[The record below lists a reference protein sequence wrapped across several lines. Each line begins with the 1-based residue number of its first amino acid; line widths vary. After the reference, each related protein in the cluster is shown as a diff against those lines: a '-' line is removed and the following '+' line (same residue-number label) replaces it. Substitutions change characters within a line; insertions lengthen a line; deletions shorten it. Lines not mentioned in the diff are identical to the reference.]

1 MLTTTPVTELITS
14 QRQFFATGKTKD
26 VNFRIAQL
34 KKLKQ
39 AIKEHQNDVLS
50 ALKADLNKPEFE
62 SFFEL
67 VVTQDIDHALKQIKS
82 WVKPKKAKVNLNLL
96 PGSAQVIP
104 EPLGTVLIIGPWNYP
119 FSLMISPLIGAI
131 AAGNCAILKPSEVA
145 PQTSQV
151 VAKLIQENF
160 DPSYITVV
168 EGAVETAQQLLAE
181 NFDHIFFTGG
191 TKVGKIIMEAAAKNL
206 TPVTLELGGKSPCVV
221 DTEIDLKET
230 AKRITWGKFL
240 NAGQTC
246 IAPDYLLVNKG
257 IKANL
262 VTEIKQCIEN
272 FYGTNPAESPDFA
285 RIISDRQFNRLQSLL
300 QDGDIITGGETNP
313 QEHYIAPTLMENV
326 SLEAPLM
333 EEEIFGPIL
342 PILEYND
349 LTEAIN
355 FINQR
360 PKPLALYLFSK
371 NKQKQTQILEK
382 TSSGGVCLNDTIMH
396 VGVTDLPFG
405 GVGNSGIGSY
415 HGKHSF
421 DTFSHFKSVLKKP
434 FLFDLNWRYAPYE
447 KKLAQMRKLL
457 GI

>member
-1 MLTTTPVTELITS
+1 MLTTTPVSELITS
-14 QRQFFATGKTKD
+14 QRQFFTTGKTKD

-39 AIKEHQNDVLS
+39 AIKENQNDILS

-67 VVTQDIDHALKQIKS
+67 LVTQDIDHALKQIKS
-82 WVKPKKAKVNLNLL
+82 WVKSKKAKVNLNLL
-96 PGSAQVIP
+96 PGSAQIIP

-151 VAKLIQENF
+151 VAKLIQETF

-246 IAPDYLLVNKG
+246 IAPDYLLVNQQ
-257 IKANL
+257 IKADL

-285 RIISDRQFNRLQSLL
+285 RIISDRQFSRLESLL
-300 QDGDIITGGETNP
+300 QDGDIITGGKTNL
-313 QEHYIAPTLMENV
+313 QERYISPTLMENV

-342 PILEYND
+342 PILEYNN

-371 NKQKQTQILEK
+371 NKQKQTQILEN
-382 TSSGGVCLNDTIMH
+382 TSSGGVCLNDTVMQFS
-396 VGVTDLPFG
+396 VTDLPFG

-415 HGKHSF
+415 HGKYSF
-421 DTFSHFKSVLKKP
+421 DTFSHFKSVLRKP
-434 FLFDLNWRYAPYE
+434 FRFDLNLRYAPYE
-447 KKLAQMRKLL
+447 QKLAQMRKLL

>member
-1 MLTTTPVTELITS
+1 MLTTTPVSELITS

-39 AIKEHQNDVLS
+39 AIKENQNDILS

-67 VVTQDIDHALKQIKS
+67 LVTQDIDHALKQIKS

-96 PGSAQVIP
+96 PGSAQIIP

-151 VAKLIQENF
+151 VAKLIQETF
-160 DPSYITVV
+160 DPKYITVV

-221 DTEIDLKET
+221 DTEIDIKET

-246 IAPDYLLVNKG
+246 IAPDYLLVNRE
-257 IKANL
+257 IKADL
-262 VTEIKQCIEN
+262 VTEIKQCIEK

-285 RIISDRQFNRLQSLL
+285 RIISERQFSRLESLL
-300 QDGDIITGGETNP
+300 QDGDIITGGKTNL
-313 QEHYIAPTLMENV
+313 QERYISPTLMENV

-342 PILEYND
+342 PILEYNN

-371 NKQKQTQILEK
+371 NKQKQTQILEN
-382 TSSGGVCLNDTIMH
+382 TSSGGVCLNDTVMQFS
-396 VGVTDLPFG
+396 VTDLPFG

-415 HGKHSF
+415 HGKYSF
-421 DTFSHFKSVLKKP
+421 DTFSHFKSVLRKP
-434 FLFDLNWRYAPYE
+434 FRFDLNLRYAPYE
-447 KKLAQMRKLL
+447 QKLAQMRKLL

>member
-39 AIKEHQNDVLS
+39 AIKENQNDILS

-67 VVTQDIDHALKQIKS
+67 LVTQDIDHALKQIKS

-96 PGSAQVIP
+96 PGSAQIIP

-246 IAPDYLLVNKG
+246 IAPDYLLVNRE
-257 IKANL
+257 IKADL
-262 VTEIKQCIEN
+262 VTEIKQCIEK

-285 RIISDRQFNRLQSLL
+285 RIISERQFSRLESLL
-300 QDGDIITGGETNP
+300 QDGDIITGGKTNL
-313 QEHYIAPTLMENV
+313 QERYISPTLMENV

-342 PILEYND
+342 PILEYNN

-371 NKQKQTQILEK
+371 NKQKQTQILEN
-382 TSSGGVCLNDTIMH
+382 TSSGGVCLNDTVMQFS
-396 VGVTDLPFG
+396 VTDLPFG

-415 HGKHSF
+415 HGKYSF
-421 DTFSHFKSVLKKP
+421 DTFSHFKSVLRKP
-434 FLFDLNWRYAPYE
+434 FRFDLNLRYAPYE
-447 KKLAQMRKLL
+447 QKLAQMRKLL